1 MDPGQAKNYLSSLCF
16 QDKSQIKF
24 KNTKYDAEFDNI
36 YVLIEACRKS
46 EENPDKSCR
55 PIKEIELFMK

>member
-24 KNTKYDAEFDNI
+24 KNTKYDAEFNNI
-36 YVLIEACRKS
+36 YVVVEACRQS
-46 EENPDKSCR
+46 EEKPNKKCR
-55 PIKEIELFMK
+55 S